1 MTGRIISVGLYTPDF
16 HRYPDQFVAL
26 TILGLSGAVSHDP
39 SAALYIDGKLVAAAE
54 EERFIRDKHAK
65 GRMPVEAA
73 KFCLDFAGIKPADV
87 DAVAIPFAP
96 ISLFEKARW
105 HYAKR
110 YWYAPD
116 RGIDAIFNGNRRYRR
131 YRGRIEGCLR
141 ELGFDLNK
149 TEIVPVE
156 HHLTH
161 ASSAY
166 HCSGFTEKTA
176 ILGIDG
182 KGEYATTFFGYGENG
197 RIHKIKEFYDPDSL
211 GGLYG
216 AITEYLGFEMLDGE
230 YKVMGMAPY
239 GDPTRYDFSRL
250 AKFENGE
257 LVVNTDYVNVIG
269 LRRYKEKADG
279 KNKGYY
285 FSPKLI
291 EWLGPMRHGD
301 IADDPYIHYAAS
313 MQKLFEDLSLQM
325 MDYYLGDILRETGK
339 LVFAGGGAL
348 NVKLN
353 QKIIARPEVK
363 ELFVQPASGDA
374 GTAIGAAS
382 YVSVQRGM
390 PVEKMEHVYL
400 GPRYTNEQIIAACE
414 AHPEK
419 PQWQKVGAGGTA
431 VPQLI
436 AKILADGN
444 PVAWFQGRLEFG
456 PRALGGR
463 SILGCPSVAGVAD
476 RINAQIKFRERWRPF
491 CPSMLDRVGPQM
503 LQSDHPAPFMTFTFE
518 VSEEWKTRVPE
529 VVHEDGT
536 SRAQV
541 LKRDYNPRYY
551 DLMVELEKLT
561 GNGVVLNTSL
571 NRRGEPMICS
581 PTDALN
587 MFFGSDLQYLIME
600 DILVVKAPADR
611 E

>member
-1 MTGRIISVGLYTPDF
+1 MS
-16 HRYPDQFVAL
+16 L
-26 TILGLSGAVSHDP
+26 TILGLSGALTHDP

-54 EERFIRDKHAK
+54 EERFVRDKHAK
-65 GRMPVEAA
+65 NRMPYESAR
-73 KFCLDFAGIKPADV
+73 FCLDFAGIKPRDV
-87 DAVAIPFAP
+87 TAVAIPFAP
-96 ISLFEKARW
+96 ISIREKARW

-116 RGIDAIFNGNRRYRR
+116 RGLDAILMGNRRFHR
-131 YRGRIEGCLR
+131 YRKRIEWCLQQ
-141 ELGFDLNK
+141 LGFDLAK

-239 GDPTRYDFSRL
+239 GDPHKYDFSRL
-250 AKFENGE
+250 AKFDNGE
-257 LVVNTDYVNVIG
+257 LVINTDLANVIG
-269 LRRYKEKADG
+269 LRRYKENG
-279 KNKGYY
+279 KGYY

-301 IADDPYIHYAAS
+301 VADEPYIHYAAS

-339 LVFAGGGAL
+339 LAFAGGGAL

-363 ELFVQPASGDA
+363 ELFVQPASGDS
-374 GTAIGAAS
+374 GTAVGAAS
-382 YVSVQRGM
+382 YVSVQRGV

-400 GPRYTNEQIIAACE
+400 GPRYSNEDVIAAC
-414 AHPEK
+414 ARHPVK
-419 PQWQKVGAGGTA
+419 PGWELIADGDTA
-431 VPQLI
+431 VPQRI
-436 AKILADGN
+436 AQMLADGH
-444 PVAWFQGRLEFG
+444 PVAWFQGRMEFG

-463 SILGCPSVAGVAD
+463 SIVGCPSAPGVAD
-476 RINAQIKFRERWRPF
+476 RINEQIKFRERWRPF
-491 CPSMLDRVGPQM
+491 CPSMLDTVGPQM
-503 LQSDHPAPFMTFTFE
+503 LQTDHPAPFMTFTFE
-518 VSEEWKTRVPE
+518 VAEEWKTRVPE

-541 LKRDYNPRYY
+541 LERRHNPRYY
-551 DLMVELEKLT
+551 DLMVEMEKLT

-587 MFFGSDLQYLIME
+587 MFFGSDLQVLVME
-600 DILVVKAPADR
+600 DILVVKSALSR
-611 E
+611 CS

>member
-1 MTGRIISVGLYTPDF
+1 M
-16 HRYPDQFVAL
+16 AL
-26 TILGLSGAVSHDP
+26 TILGLSGALTHDP

-54 EERFIRDKHAK
+54 EERFVRDKHAK
-65 GRMPVEAA
+65 NRMPYEAA
-73 KFCLDFAGIKPADV
+73 RFCLDFAGIKPKDV
-87 DAVAIPFAP
+87 SAVAIPFAP
-96 ISLFEKARW
+96 ISLADKARW

-116 RGIDAIFNGNRRYRR
+116 RALDALFTGNRRFKR
-131 YRGRIEGCLR
+131 YKKRIEWCLQQ
-141 ELGFDLNK
+141 LGFDLAK
-149 TEIVPVE
+149 TEIIPVE

-182 KGEYATTFFGYGENG
+182 KGEYATTFFGVGENG
-197 RIHKIKEFYDPDSL
+197 KIRKIKEFYDPDSL

-239 GDPTRYDFSRL
+239 GDPSKYDFSRL

-257 LVVNTDYVNVIG
+257 LIINTDYANVIG
-269 LRRYKEKADG
+269 FRRYKEKG
-279 KNKGYY
+279 KGKGYY

-313 MQKLFEDLSLQM
+313 MQKLFEDLALQM
-325 MDYYLGDILRETGK
+325 MDHYLGDILKETGK
-339 LVFAGGGAL
+339 LAFAGGGAL

-353 QKIIARPEVK
+353 QKIIARPELK

-374 GTAIGAAS
+374 GTAIGAAA
-382 YVSVQRGM
+382 YVSVERGV

-400 GPRYTNEQIIAACE
+400 GPQYSNEDVIAACTR
-414 AHPEK
+414 HPAK
-419 PQWQKVGAGGTA
+419 PQYEVIPEGDTA
-431 VPQLI
+431 VPERI
-436 AKILADGN
+436 AQILADGN
-444 PVAWFQGRLEFG
+444 PVAWFQGRMEFG

-463 SILGCPSVAGVAD
+463 SIVGCPSAAGVAD
-476 RINAQIKFRERWRPF
+476 RINEQIKFRERWRPF
-491 CPSMLDRVGPQM
+491 CPSMLDTVGPQM
-503 LQSDHPAPFMTFTFE
+503 LGSDHPAPFMTFTFE
-518 VSEEWKTRVPE
+518 VAEEWKSRVPE

-541 LKRDYNPRYY
+541 LKREHNPRYY
-551 DLMVELEKLT
+551 DLMKQMEKLT

-587 MFFGSDLQYLIME
+587 MFFGSDLQYLIMQ
-600 DILVVKAPADR
+600 DVLVVKNGNFSS
-611 E
+611 

>member
-1 MTGRIISVGLYTPDF
+1 MP
-16 HRYPDQFVAL
+16 L
-26 TILGLSGAVSHDP
+26 TVLGLSGSLSHDP
-39 SAALYIDGKLVAAAE
+39 SAALYIDGRLVAAAE

-65 GRMPVEAA
+65 GRMPFEAA
-73 KFCLDFAGIKPADV
+73 KFCLDFAGIRPADV

-96 ISLFEKARW
+96 ISLMEPARW

-116 RGIDAIFNGNRRYRR
+116 RALDALFNGNRRYRR
-131 YRGRIEGCLR
+131 YRGRILDCLAQ
-141 ELGFDLNK
+141 LGFDPAKVDL
-149 TEIVPVE
+149 VPVE

-197 RIHKIKEFYDPDSL
+197 RIHKIREFYDPDSL

-239 GDPTRYDFSRL
+239 GDPDKYDFSRL
-250 AKFENGE
+250 AKFEHGE
-257 LVVNTDYVNVIG
+257 LTIDTDYANVIG
-269 LRRYKEKADG
+269 LRRYKEAG
-279 KNKGYY
+279 KGYY

-291 EWLGPMRHGD
+291 DWLGPRRQGD

-313 MQKLFEDLSLQM
+313 MQKLFEDIALAML
-325 MDYYLGDILRETGK
+325 DHYLGDILRETGR
-339 LVFAGGGAL
+339 LAFAGGGAL

-353 QKIIARPEVK
+353 QRIIARPDVR
-363 ELFVQPASGDA
+363 ELFVQPASGDS
-374 GTAIGAAS
+374 GTAVGAAS
-382 YVSVQRGM
+382 YVSVQRGV

-400 GPRYTNEQIIAACE
+400 GPAYSNEEVIAAC
-414 AHPEK
+414 ARHPSK
-419 PQWQKVGAGGTA
+419 PAWQQIDQ
-431 VPQLI
+431 VPQRI
-436 AKILADGN
+436 ARLLADGQ
-444 PVAWFQGRLEFG
+444 PVAWFQGRMEFG

-463 SILGCPSVAGVAD
+463 SILGCPSVPGVAD

-491 CPSMLDRVGPQM
+491 CPSMLDTVGPQM
-503 LQSDHPAPFMTFTFE
+503 LGSNHPAPFMTFTFP
-518 VSEEWKTRVPE
+518 VTEEWKTRVPE

-541 LKRDYNPRYY
+541 LRREFNPRYY
-551 DLMVELEKLT
+551 DLMLEMEKLT

-587 MFFGSDLQYLIME
+587 MFFGSDLRYLIME
-600 DILVVKAPADR
+600 DVLVTK
-611 E
+611 